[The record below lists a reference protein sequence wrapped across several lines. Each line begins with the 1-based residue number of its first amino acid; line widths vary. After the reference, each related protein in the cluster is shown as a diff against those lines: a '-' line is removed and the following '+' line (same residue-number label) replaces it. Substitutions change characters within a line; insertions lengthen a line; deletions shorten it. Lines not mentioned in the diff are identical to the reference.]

1 MSNNFGSIDIIVI
14 DELTHV
20 VSSSFNL
27 VNIYRYIYFMN
38 KEHNLTSNLDNE

>member
-27 VNIYRYIYFMN
+27 INIIYFFH
-38 KEHNLTSNLDNE
+38 EQGTQFDFQP